1 MGNDSKGRRG
11 EGGGGVVGKDVNS
24 IINRPPFF
32 SLLQLVRFFFLLKTS
47 KKIKKRN
54 GQVLNKLQMRLL
66 LKNPGGTLLQIQTVY
81 IYSFTHRKNKG
92 ER

>member
-11 EGGGGVVGKDVNS
+11 RGGGVVGKDVNS
-24 IINRPPFF
+24 IINPLFLVYC
-32 SLLQLVRFFFLLKTS
+32 SLLGFFFFTKN
-47 KKIKKRN
+47 IEENKKRN

-81 IYSFTHRKNKG
+81 IYSFTHRRNKG

>member
-1 MGNDSKGRRG
+1 MIVRG
-11 EGGGGVVGKDVNS
+11 EGEEGGGGGSGERCKQHYK
-24 IINRPPFF
+24 PPFF
-32 SLLQLVRFFFLLKTS
+32 SLLQLVRFFFFVTKN
-47 KKIKKRN
+47 IEENKKRN

>member
-11 EGGGGVVGKDVNS
+11 RGGGGSGERCKQHYK
-24 IINRPPFF
+24 PPFF
-32 SLLQLVRFFFLLKTS
+32 SLLQLVRFFFFTKN
-47 KKIKKRN
+47 IEENKKRN

-81 IYSFTHRKNKG
+81 IYSFTHRRNKG

>member
-11 EGGGGVVGKDVNS
+11 RGGGGSGERCKQHYK
-24 IINRPPFF
+24 PPFF
-32 SLLQLVRFFFLLKTS
+32 SLLQLVRFFFFTKN
-47 KKIKKRN
+47 IEENKKRN

-81 IYSFTHRKNKG
+81 IYSFNHRRNKG

>member
-11 EGGGGVVGKDVNS
+11 GGGGSGERCKQHYK
-24 IINRPPFF
+24 PPFF
-32 SLLQLVRFFFLLKTS
+32 SLLQLVRFFFFAKN
-47 KKIKKRN
+47 IEENKKRN

-81 IYSFTHRKNKG
+81 IYSFTHRRNKG
-92 ER
+92 EK

>member
-11 EGGGGVVGKDVNS
+11 DGGGGGSGK
-24 IINRPPFF
+24 RCKQHYKPTPFF

>member
-1 MGNDSKGRRG
+1 MIVRG
-11 EGGGGVVGKDVNS
+11 EGGGGSGVVGKDVNS
-24 IINRPPFF
+24 IINPLFLVYC
-32 SLLQLVRFFFLLKTS
+32 SLLGFFFLLKTS

-81 IYSFTHRKNKG
+81 IYSFTHRRNKG

>member
-1 MGNDSKGRRG
+1 MIVRGEG
-11 EGGGGVVGKDVNS
+11 EGGGGGSGERCKQHYK
-24 IINRPPFF
+24 PPFF

-81 IYSFTHRKNKG
+81 IYSFTHRRNKG

>member
-11 EGGGGVVGKDVNS
+11 DGGGGVLGKDVNS

-47 KKIKKRN
+47 KKIKKE
-54 GQVLNKLQMRLL
+54 
-66 LKNPGGTLLQIQTVY
+66 TVKY
-81 IYSFTHRKNKG
+81 
-92 ER
+92 

>member
-1 MGNDSKGRRG
+1 MIVRG

-32 SLLQLVRFFFLLKTS
+32 SLLQLVRFFLTKN
-47 KKIKKRN
+47 IEENKKRN

-81 IYSFTHRKNKG
+81 IHIYSFTHRKNKG